1 MTSSPVTARPSAAPT
16 WTPPRQKTA
25 SRQQPGFYVV
35 LAFIFI
41 TYTRLPEILP
51 KIIGHGVRLGLIT
64 TVFAVGVVLIS
75 GGIVRMFTSKIVV
88 ALTAFTAWLVL
99 CVPLSVWRGGSFQ
112 QMVAWMVSLVSL
124 ILLAGCIDGLEQCRK
139 AMYAMAASVLMIE
152 ALSFFLGAAET
163 TDPSERLA
171 FLFGTFANANDLATL
186 LLIGLPFCLFVVR
199 TTRGA
204 SPLRIASMLGLFLIP
219 ITVVRTGSRGGLLA
233 LVLMFALYFFTA
245 PAFQKIPLALA
256 ALFLTLASLVV
267 TSGSTLVRYKT
278 IFLTSDETYFG
289 NAVEESA
296 ALSTRSRKE
305 LFLSSLRLTAENPFV
320 GVGPGMFQVA
330 DAKDAEERKHPAA
343 WHQTHNTFTQISS
356 EEGVPALIFYCLALA
371 FCFSAARTAARFA
384 GQHPELQYLGA
395 MAFSVRLSLIAF
407 TVTGMFASNAYLFY
421 FPIVAGLCAALERS
435 MRTDAQALRPA
446 AQTVPASPRAQN
458 RTA

>member
-1 MTSSPVTARPSAAPT
+1 LTSSPVTGRPYTAPPS
-16 WTPPRQKTA
+16 WTPPQQKTA

-51 KIIGHGVRLGLIT
+51 QIVGHGVRLGLIT
-64 TVFAVGVVLIS
+64 TILAVLMVLIS
-75 GGIVRMFTSKIVV
+75 GGIIRIFTSKIVV
-88 ALTAFTAWLVL
+88 ALMAFTAWLIL
-99 CVPLSVWRGGSFQ
+99 CVPLSVWRGGSFL
-112 QMVAWMVSLVSL
+112 QMVAWLVSLVSL
-124 ILLAGCIDGLEQCRK
+124 ILLAGCIDGLQQCRK
-139 AMYAMAASVLMIE
+139 AMYAMAASVLTIE
-152 ALSFFLGAAET
+152 ALSFFLGSSDNAEAT
-163 TDPSERLA
+163 GRLA

-186 LLIGLPFCLFVVR
+186 LLIGLPFCLLVVR
-199 TTRGA
+199 TTKGA
-204 SPLRIASMLGLFLIP
+204 SPLRVACMAGLFLIP

-233 LVLMFALYFFTA
+233 LVVMFALYFFSA

-267 TSGSTLVRYKT
+267 TSGNTLVRYKT
-278 IFLTSDETYFG
+278 IFLTSDQAYFG
-289 NAVEESA
+289 NEVVQSA

-305 LFLSSLRLTAENPFV
+305 LFLSSLRITAEHPFT

-371 FCFSAARTAARFA
+371 FCFSAARTASRFA

-407 TVTGMFASNAYLFY
+407 AITGLFASNAYQFY

-435 MRTDAQALRPA
+435 MRTDTHATQP
-446 AQTVPASPRAQN
+446 TAQN
-458 RTA
+458 LPSSGFQYR